1 LNPHLLTAAA
11 TTGSFLWSDF
21 LLLAMI
27 VVVALVIS
35 FLCSILEAALLSTR
49 TMELTARRDH
59 GDRGAT
65 RLLEIK
71 QHRLDDAISAI
82 LTLNTISH
90 TFGAALSGWQ
100 AANTFGDAW
109 VGWFTFV
116 LTLLILVV
124 TEIIPKTLGATYA
137 SKLVPFIALTLRGL
151 LWIFTPILFLT
162 RSLTRLF
169 APKGH
174 ENVVSRG
181 EVAALIALAAQQGAF
196 RDHEIQLVENVLRF
210 DSITVADVMTPRTV
224 VRMLPSQMPLREL
237 LQQDSQAF
245 SRIPLTEGTRDQ
257 VTSYVLHRE
266 LLWEMAQGGDLDRP
280 LSDFARPVW
289 SIAETE
295 SVGRAL
301 RQLIDRN
308 EHLALVADE
317 FGGVSGLVTLEDL
330 VETILGVEILDESD
344 EVADLR
350 TVAAELRDRRLARMH
365 LTERER
371 KSQVEE
377 LREEAT
383 TGTAQPSS
391 SSPEPPTPPDL

>member
-1 LNPHLLTAAA
+1 
-11 TTGSFLWSDF
+11 
-21 LLLAMI
+21 MI
-27 VVVALVIS
+27 VVLALMFS
-35 FLCSILEAALLSTR
+35 FLCSILEAALLSSR
-49 TMELTARRDH
+49 MIELTARRER
-59 GDRGAT
+59 GDRGAA

-71 QHRLDDAISAI
+71 QHKLDDAISAV
-82 LTLNTISH
+82 LTLNTIANTS
-90 TFGAALSGWQ
+90 GSALSAWQ
-100 AANTFGDAW
+100 AAHTFGDAW
-109 VGWFTFV
+109 VGWFTFA
-116 LTLLILVV
+116 LILLILVA
-124 TEIIPKTLGATYA
+124 TEIIPKTLGTTY
-137 SKLVPFIALTLRGL
+137 SSQLVPFVGWTLQGL
-151 LWIFTPILFLT
+151 LWLLKPILVLTRFLT
-162 RSLTRLF
+162 RLL
-169 APKGH
+169 APKGQQ
-174 ENVVSRG
+174 NVVSRG
-181 EVAALIALAAQQGAF
+181 EVAALIALAAKQGTF

-224 VRMLPSQMPLREL
+224 VVMLPSQMPLREFL
-237 LQQDSQAF
+237 AQGTMTF
-245 SRIPLTEGTRDQ
+245 SRIPLTEGSRDQ

-266 LLWEMAQGGDLDRP
+266 LLWEIARGDDLDRT

-365 LTERER
+365 LIERER
-371 KSQVEE
+371 KG
-377 LREEAT
+377 LTAEAD
-383 TGTAQPSS
+383 GTAATRTSRPSPSS
-391 SSPEPPTPPDL
+391 PDPLTPPDL